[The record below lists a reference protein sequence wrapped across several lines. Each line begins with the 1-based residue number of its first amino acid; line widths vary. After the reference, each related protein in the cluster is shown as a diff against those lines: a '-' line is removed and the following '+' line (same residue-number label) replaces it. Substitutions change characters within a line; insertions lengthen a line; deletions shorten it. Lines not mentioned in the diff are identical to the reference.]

1 MSKLICFNLILFPK
15 KMSNIGKHAQ
25 NIHIKQNPPKEK
37 SNLEV
42 FPSKHKN
49 CIPLFVLYIVRPSCK
64 CGNLNPNNKVTGEFF
79 MSDIFRPTN
88 FWRGKFYI
96 SKENPFV
103 WEIFCWTNVKLW
115 NKYLLPKNSHGV
127 KGAEFKSFI
136 VSWLIFLNH
145 PFSQN
150 GVASLHLFNFWGLS
164 VSKGIALN
172 ILTPN

>member
-1 MSKLICFNLILFPK
+1 MLQFNFVPK
-15 KMSNIGKHAQ
+15 KNLKYWQTCSKYSHQTKSSKGKIQ
-25 NIHIKQNPPKEK
+25 FRG
-37 SNLEV
+37 
-42 FPSKHKN
+42 FPLKHKN

-150 GVASLHLFNFWGLS
+150 GVASLHLFNFGGLS
-164 VSKGIALN
+164 VSKGIALYM
-172 ILTPN
+172 LTPN

>member
-15 KMSNIGKHAQ
+15 KILKYWQTCSKYSHQTKSSKGKIQ
-25 NIHIKQNPPKEK
+25 FRG
-37 SNLEV
+37 
-42 FPSKHKN
+42 FPLKTQG
-49 CIPLFVLYIVRPSCK
+49 LFVLYIVRPSCK

-127 KGAEFKSFI
+127 KGAEFKSFNLLYLDWF
-136 VSWLIFLNH
+136 VLIIHFHNM
-145 PFSQN
+145 
-150 GVASLHLFNFWGLS
+150 V
-164 VSKGIALN
+164 
-172 ILTPN
+172 